1 MIESRYKIEYV
12 LPVTK
17 EPTSNKAKLI
27 SFILLAPVALLIA
40 GAIAYGLGYKT
51 LPKDALEIFNTLK
64 QDASSET
71 TQAEAKNDITEKD
84 NVIAAAPE
92 VTAISETG
100 TTDAPDMNIPAPAE
114 DEADLPEDV
123 VLLDAQAIAPSVS
136 SIKVVPTKDEA
147 ISAQIKNTSTIPE
160 PISNDTSVAV
170 INPAVEKIEEMMLKD
185 NQQKQA
191 EENQQALTEDSL
203 DNNAVELEQPEE
215 IQSVMENTQ
224 ALDTQEVI
232 QKSDTNTLAELEE
245 INNSIENTNTIPESI
260 SNDTSV
266 AVINPAVEKI
276 EEMMLKDNQQKQAEE
291 SQQAL
296 VEDSLDNNAIEQPD
310 EIQPV
315 MENEQ
320 ALDMQEVIQ
329 KSDTET
335 LAELIED
342 SLKNI
347 SKNDQEYVAALNNS
361 VETKSSASTEK
372 IVPIN
377 LENSVKSEKAAEAP
391 KQSTQT
397 ITSYNNSVSFKS
409 SPSPVDAIIAAMQ
422 GIQAKPIEQPGN
434 SNAGLQNELNQLIK
448 DDTTK
453 AGVLFSKAL
462 DQEYKDRSNETRSI
476 IVKKG
481 ETLWNIAIRA
491 YGNGNDYTKI
501 LQSNPQ
507 LSETTLK
514 QLTEGQILRVPL

>member
-12 LPVTK
+12 LPVTE

-40 GAIAYGLGYKT
+40 GAIAYGLGYKA
-51 LPKDALEIFNTLK
+51 LPKEALEIFATLK
-64 QDASSET
+64 QDVSAEKE
-71 TQAEAKNDITEKD
+71 QAEAENGITEIKD
-84 NVIAAAPE
+84 DIAATPE
-92 VTAISETG
+92 VTVISETG
-100 TTDAPDMNIPAPAE
+100 TTYAPDMNIPAPAE

-123 VLLDAQAIAPSVS
+123 VLLDTQAIAPSTS
-136 SIKVVPTKDEA
+136 SIKVVPTQDEA
-147 ISAQIKNTSTIPE
+147 ISVPIENTKAIPE
-160 PISNDTSVAV
+160 SISNDTSVAI

-185 NQQKQA
+185 TQQKQA
-191 EENQQALTEDSL
+191 DENQQSLVEDSL
-203 DNNAVELEQPEE
+203 DNNAVEQPEE
-215 IQSVMENTQ
+215 IQSVMENEQ
-224 ALDTQEVI
+224 ALDT
-232 QKSDTNTLAELEE
+232 
-245 INNSIENTNTIPESI
+245 
-260 SNDTSV
+260 
-266 AVINPAVEKI
+266 
-276 EEMMLKDNQQKQAEE
+276 
-291 SQQAL
+291 
-296 VEDSLDNNAIEQPD
+296 
-310 EIQPV
+310 
-315 MENEQ
+315 
-320 ALDMQEVIQ
+320 QEVIQ

-335 LAELIED
+335 LAELIEY

-361 VETKSSASTEK
+361 VETRSSDSTEK
-372 IVPIN
+372 IVPLN

-422 GIQAKPIEQPGN
+422 GIQAKPTEQPGN

-501 LQSNPQ
+501 LKSNPQ